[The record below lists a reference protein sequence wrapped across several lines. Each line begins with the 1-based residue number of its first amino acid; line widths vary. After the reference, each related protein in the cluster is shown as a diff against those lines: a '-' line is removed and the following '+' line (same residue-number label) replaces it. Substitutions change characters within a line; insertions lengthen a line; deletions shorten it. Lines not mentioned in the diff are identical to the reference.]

1 LKSRPRSIVPL
12 VLFLCVALLTAAG
25 QQNASAAPNVV
36 PDLINYSGV
45 LKDATGRPFTGVTGV
60 TFLLYAEE
68 QGGVPLWL
76 ETQNV
81 MPEKSGRYSVQ
92 LGASSKD
99 GIPPDL
105 FMNGEARWLAVQ
117 IANEPEQ
124 PRVLLVAVPYAMK
137 ALDAQTIGGLPPSAF
152 VLAAPPTANSAPP
165 VAANS
170 TSPGS
175 ADAVPPPASSN
186 VTTTGGAANKIP
198 MFTTATNIQNSILT
212 QSGTT
217 AVNVGG
223 TLKLPAVGTATA
235 GKGFNSQ
242 PQQFLASVFS
252 SSTTKPVAQ
261 SFQWQAEPFGNDT
274 ANPAGTLNLLYASGT
289 AVPAETGLKIGSNG
303 QFTFAPGQKFPGTS
317 TITNVKAG
325 NDLTGGGTI
334 GVVTLN
340 LDTTKVPQLA
350 TVNTFTANQTVNAT
364 MTATSF
370 SGNGVNVT
378 NVNAIRLSGL
388 GVSAFAQ
395 LAANN
400 TFTGQQDIQNLVFIG
415 AFSSLLNGELNSG
428 STTIDLSG
436 IGAQGFSSALGSG
449 GSGSD
454 GIQAF
459 GGSGDPTTQSGN
471 TGGRGIY
478 AEGGTGDT
486 GGVGV
491 YGRGLGGLQVDGAGG
506 FFEGGNN
513 SFFAGDGI
521 DAVGGSGY
529 AGNFSGN
536 LNVTGAIFAG
546 TKDFRIDHPLDPANK
561 YLTHASVES
570 SEMMNIYTGNVITD
584 AQGDATVSLPDWF
597 EAENTDFRY
606 QLTVVGQFA
615 QAIVASEIANERFQI
630 KSSVPNVKVSWLVA
644 GVRQDA
650 YAKAHPLIVEQEKEA
665 RLRGFYI
672 HPELHGAL
680 PEKQLEWARHPEL
693 MKRIKDHHNDNPAVR
708 RPATQRHDVQA
719 SK

>member
-1 LKSRPRSIVPL
+1 MKSRPRSIVPL
-12 VLFLCVALLTAAG
+12 VLFLCLALVTAAG
-25 QQNASAAPNVV
+25 QENALAAPNVV

-45 LKDATGRPFTGVTGV
+45 LKDATGRPLTGVTGV
-60 TFLLYAEE
+60 TFLLYAAE

-92 LGASSKD
+92 LGATSKN

-165 VAANS
+165 AAANS
-170 TSPGS
+170 TSTS
-175 ADAVPPPASSN
+175 APDAVPPPASSN
-186 VTTTGGAANKIP
+186 VTTTGGTANKIP

-235 GKGFNSQ
+235 AKGFNSQ

-274 ANPAGTLNLLYASGT
+274 ANPAGTLNLLYAAGT
-289 AVPAETGLKIGSNG
+289 AVPAETGLKIGGNG
-303 QFTFAPGQKFPGTS
+303 QFTFAPGQKFPGAS
-317 TITNVKAG
+317 TITNVKG
-325 NDLTGGGTI
+325 GTDLTGGGTT

-350 TVNTFTANQTVNAT
+350 TVNTFTANQTVNGT
-364 MTATSF
+364 MTAASF
-370 SGNGVNVT
+370 SGNGANVT
-378 NVNAIRLSGL
+378 NVNAVRLGGL
-388 GVSAFAQ
+388 GASAFAQ

-415 AFSSLLNGELNSG
+415 AFSSFLNGELNSG

-546 TKDFRIDHPLDPANK
+546 TKDFRVDHPLDPANK

-615 QAIVASEIANERFQI
+615 QAIVASEIANHRFQI
-630 KSSVPNVKVSWLVA
+630 KSSVPNVKVSWLVT

-672 HPELHGAL
+672 HPELHGAP

-693 MKRIKDHHNDNPAVR
+693 MKRIKDHRNGNPAVR
-708 RPATQRHDVQA
+708 PAAQRHDVQA

>member
-1 LKSRPRSIVPL
+1 MKSRPRSIAPL
-12 VLFLCVALLTAAG
+12 VLFLCLAFLTSSG
-25 QQNASAAPNVV
+25 QQSPSAALSVV
-36 PDLINYSGV
+36 PDLINYSGI
-45 LKDATGRPFTGVTGV
+45 LKDAAGRPLTQVTGV
-60 TFLLYAEE
+60 MFLLYAAE

-92 LGASSKD
+92 LGATSKN
-99 GIPPDL
+99 GIPSDL

-117 IANEPEQ
+117 VANEPEQ

-152 VLAAPPTANSAPP
+152 VLAAPPTANSAAP
-165 VAANS
+165 VAPNS
-170 TSPGS
+170 TSTS
-175 ADAVPPPASSN
+175 APAAVPPPGSSN
-186 VTTTGGAANKIP
+186 VTTTGGTANKIAL
-198 MFTTATNIQNSILT
+198 FTTASNIQNSILT

-217 AVNVGG
+217 AINIGG
-223 TLKLPAVGTATA
+223 AMKLSAAGTATA
-235 GKGFNSQ
+235 AKGFNSQ
-242 PQQFLASVFS
+242 PQQFLASAFS
-252 SSTTKPVAQ
+252 SSTKKAVSQ
-261 SFQWQAEPFGNDT
+261 SFQWQAEPLGNDT
-274 ANPAGTLNLLYASGT
+274 ANPAGTLNLLYAAGT
-289 AVPAETGLKIGSNG
+289 GVPAETGLKIGSNG

-317 TITNVKAG
+317 TITDVKAG
-325 NDLTGGGTI
+325 TALTGGGTT

-340 LDTTKVPQLA
+340 LDTTKVPQLGS
-350 TVNTFTANQTVNAT
+350 VNTFNANQTVNGT

-370 SGNGVNVT
+370 SGNGASVT
-378 NVNAIRLSGL
+378 NVNAVRLGGL
-388 GVSAFAQ
+388 GSSAFAQ

-400 TFTGQQDIQNLVFIG
+400 TFTGQQDIKNLVFIG

-436 IGAQGFSSALGSG
+436 MGAQGFSSALGSG

-454 GIQAF
+454 GIQSF
-459 GGSGDPTTQSGN
+459 GGSGDPTTASGN

-478 AEGGTGDT
+478 GEGGTGDT

-521 DAVGGSGY
+521 DAVAGSGY

-570 SEMMNIYTGNVITD
+570 SEMMNIYTGNVTTD
-584 AQGDATVSLPDWF
+584 AQGDAIVSLPEWF

-615 QAIVASEIANERFQI
+615 QAIVASEIASHRFQI
-630 KSSVPNVKVSWLVA
+630 KSSVPNVKVSWLVT

-650 YAKAHPLIVEQEKEA
+650 YAKAHPLIVEQEKET

-672 HPELHGAL
+672 HPELHGAS
-680 PEKQLEWARHPEL
+680 PEKQVEWARHPEL
-693 MKRIKDHHNDNPAVR
+693 TKRIKDHR
-708 RPATQRHDVQA
+708 
-719 SK
+719 

>member
-1 LKSRPRSIVPL
+1 
-12 VLFLCVALLTAAG
+12 
-25 QQNASAAPNVV
+25 
-36 PDLINYSGV
+36 
-45 LKDATGRPFTGVTGV
+45 
-60 TFLLYAEE
+60 
-68 QGGVPLWL
+68 
-76 ETQNV
+76 
-81 MPEKSGRYSVQ
+81 
-92 LGASSKD
+92 
-99 GIPPDL
+99 
-105 FMNGEARWLAVQ
+105 
-117 IANEPEQ
+117 
-124 PRVLLVAVPYAMK
+124 
-137 ALDAQTIGGLPPSAF
+137 
-152 VLAAPPTANSAPP
+152 
-165 VAANS
+165 
-170 TSPGS
+170 
-175 ADAVPPPASSN
+175 
-186 VTTTGGAANKIP
+186 
-198 MFTTATNIQNSILT
+198 
-212 QSGTT
+212 
-217 AVNVGG
+217 
-223 TLKLPAVGTATA
+223 
-235 GKGFNSQ
+235 
-242 PQQFLASVFS
+242 
-252 SSTTKPVAQ
+252 
-261 SFQWQAEPFGNDT
+261 
-274 ANPAGTLNLLYASGT
+274 
-289 AVPAETGLKIGSNG
+289 
-303 QFTFAPGQKFPGTS
+303 
-317 TITNVKAG
+317 
-325 NDLTGGGTI
+325 
-334 GVVTLN
+334 VTLN

-350 TVNTFTANQTVNAT
+350 TVNTFTANQTVNGT

-615 QAIVASEIANERFQI
+615 QAIVASEIANHRFQI
-630 KSSVPNVKVSWLVA
+630 KSSVPNVKVSWLVT

-693 MKRIKDHHNDNPAVR
+693 MKRIKDHRNDNPAVR
-708 RPATQRHDVQA
+708 RPAAQRHDVQA

>member
-1 LKSRPRSIVPL
+1 MKSRPRSIVPL
-12 VLFLCVALLTAAG
+12 VLFLCLALVTAAG
-25 QQNASAAPNVV
+25 QENALAAPNVV

-45 LKDATGRPFTGVTGV
+45 LKDATGRPLTGVTGV
-60 TFLLYAEE
+60 TFLLYAAE

-92 LGASSKD
+92 LGATSKN

-124 PRVLLVAVPYAMK
+124 LRVLLVAVPYAMK

-165 VAANS
+165 AAANS
-170 TSPGS
+170 TSTS
-175 ADAVPPPASSN
+175 APDAVPPPASSN
-186 VTTTGGAANKIP
+186 VTTTGGTANKIP

-235 GKGFNSQ
+235 AKGFNSQ

-274 ANPAGTLNLLYASGT
+274 ANPAGTLNLLYAAGT
-289 AVPAETGLKIGSNG
+289 AVPAETGLKIGGNG
-303 QFTFAPGQKFPGTS
+303 QFTFAPGQKFPGAS
-317 TITNVKAG
+317 TITNVKG
-325 NDLTGGGTI
+325 GTDLTGGGTT

-350 TVNTFTANQTVNAT
+350 TVNTFTANQTVNGT
-364 MTATSF
+364 MTAASF
-370 SGNGVNVT
+370 SGNGANVT
-378 NVNAIRLSGL
+378 NVNAVRLGGL
-388 GVSAFAQ
+388 GASAFAQ

-415 AFSSLLNGELNSG
+415 AFSSFLNGELNSG

-546 TKDFRIDHPLDPANK
+546 TKDFRVDHPLDPANK

-615 QAIVASEIANERFQI
+615 QAIVASEIANHRFQI
-630 KSSVPNVKVSWLVA
+630 KSSVPNVKVSWLVT

-672 HPELHGAL
+672 HPELHGAP

-693 MKRIKDHHNDNPAVR
+693 MKRIKDHRNGNPAVR
-708 RPATQRHDVQA
+708 PAAQRHDVQA

>member
-1 LKSRPRSIVPL
+1 MKSRPRSIVPL
-12 VLFLCVALLTAAG
+12 VLFLCLALVTASG
-25 QQNASAAPNVV
+25 QENALAAPNVV

-45 LKDATGRPFTGVTGV
+45 LKDATGRPLTGVTGV
-60 TFLLYAEE
+60 TFLLYAAE

-92 LGASSKD
+92 LGATSKN

-124 PRVLLVAVPYAMK
+124 TRVLLVAVPYAMK
-137 ALDAQTIGGLPPSAF
+137 ALDAQTIGGLPASAF

-165 VAANS
+165 AAANS
-170 TSPGS
+170 TSTSVP
-175 ADAVPPPASSN
+175 DAVLPPASSN
-186 VTTTGGAANKIP
+186 VTTTGGIANKIP
-198 MFTTATNIQNSILT
+198 MFTTASNVQNSILT

-235 GKGFNSQ
+235 AKGFNSQ

-274 ANPAGTLNLLYASGT
+274 ANPAGTLNLLYGAGT

-325 NDLTGGGTI
+325 TNLTGGGTT

-350 TVNTFTANQTVNAT
+350 TVNTFAANQRVNGA
-364 MTATSF
+364 MTAASF
-370 SGNGVNVT
+370 SGNGANVT
-378 NVNAIRLSGL
+378 NVNAVRLGGL
-388 GVSAFAQ
+388 GASAFAQ

-400 TFTGQQDIQNLVFIG
+400 TFTGQQDVQNLVFIG

-478 AEGGTGDT
+478 AEGGTGDS

-546 TKDFRIDHPLDPANK
+546 TKDFRVDHPLDPANK

-584 AQGDATVSLPDWF
+584 AQGDAIVSLPDWF

-615 QAIVASEIANERFQI
+615 QAIVASEIANHRFQI
-630 KSSVPNVKVSWLVA
+630 KSSVPNVKVSWLVT

-672 HPELHGAL
+672 HPELHGAP

-693 MKRIKDHHNDNPAVR
+693 MKRIKDHRNGNPAVR
-708 RPATQRHDVQA
+708 PAARRHDVQA

>member
-1 LKSRPRSIVPL
+1 MKSRPRSIVPL
-12 VLFLCVALLTAAG
+12 VLFLCLALVTAAG
-25 QQNASAAPNVV
+25 QENALAAPNVV
-36 PDLINYSGV
+36 PGLINYSGV
-45 LKDATGRPFTGVTGV
+45 LKDATGRPLTGVTGV
-60 TFLLYAEE
+60 TFLLYAAE
-68 QGGVPLWL
+68 QGGIPLWL

-92 LGASSKD
+92 LGATSKN

-117 IANEPEQ
+117 IFNEPEQ

-165 VAANS
+165 AAANS
-170 TSPGS
+170 TSTS
-175 ADAVPPPASSN
+175 APDAVPPPAAAN
-186 VTTTGGAANKIP
+186 VTTTGGTANKIP

-217 AVNVGG
+217 VVNVGG
-223 TLKLPAVGTATA
+223 TLRLPAVGTATA
-235 GKGFNSQ
+235 AKGFNSQ

-252 SSTTKPVAQ
+252 SSTTKPVVQ

-274 ANPAGTLNLLYASGT
+274 ANPAGTLNLLYAAGT

-325 NDLTGGGTI
+325 TDLTGGGTT

-340 LDTTKVPQLA
+340 LDSTKVPQLA
-350 TVNTFTANQTVNAT
+350 TVNTFTANQTVNGT
-364 MTATSF
+364 MTAASF
-370 SGNGVNVT
+370 SGNGANVT
-378 NVNAIRLSGL
+378 NVNAVRLGGL
-388 GVSAFAQ
+388 GASAFAQ

-415 AFSSLLNGELNSG
+415 AFSSFLNGELNSG

-536 LNVTGAIFAG
+536 LNVTGAVFAG
-546 TKDFRIDHPLDPANK
+546 TKDFRVDHPLDPANK

-615 QAIVASEIANERFQI
+615 QAIVASEIANHRFQI
-630 KSSVPNVKVSWLVA
+630 KSSVPNVKVSWLVT

-672 HPELHGAL
+672 HPELHGAP

-693 MKRIKDHHNDNPAVR
+693 MKRIKDHRNGNSAVR
-708 RPATQRHDVQA
+708 PAAQRHDVQA